1 MAIDLSALSRTEL
14 LDLKKNLDKAIKNA
28 EQRERREAL
37 IAAEK
42 AAAEFGFS
50 LSELSPDAKSRTA
63 GKPTK
68 TAPKYRNP
76 DNHDQ
81 TWSGRGRKP
90 QWVHDALSRGVDIT
104 EMEI

>member
-1 MAIDLSALSRTEL
+1 MAIDLSSMSRKDL
-14 LDLKKNLDKAIKNA
+14 LQLQKDIDKALKEA

-37 IAAEK
+37 QAAEK

-50 LSELSPDAKSRTA
+50 LSELSADAKPRGAAKKS
-63 GKPTK
+63 K
-68 TAPKYRNP
+68 TPPKYRNP
-76 DNHDQ
+76 ENPEE

-90 QWVHDALSRGVDIT
+90 QWVHDALAKGVDIT

>member
-1 MAIDLSALSRTEL
+1 MAIDLSTLSRSEL
-14 LDLKKNLDKAIKNA
+14 LDLKKNLDKAIKDA

-50 LSELSPDAKSRTA
+50 LSDLSSDVKTRAP
-63 GKPTK
+63 GKQGK
-68 TAPKYRNP
+68 TPPKYRNP
-76 DNHDQ
+76 DNHEQ